1 MPVGEQIAILYCGV
15 HSLLHDVPLNKVI
28 DFQNTF
34 LETMRANHQQV
45 VIDVLA
51 SGVINEE
58 VTGIIEKVAA
68 ETAQSYKEN

>member
-1 MPVGEQIAILYCGV
+1 
-15 HSLLHDVPLNKVI
+15 
-28 DFQNTF
+28 
-34 LETMRANHQQV
+34 MRANQQQD

-68 ETAQSYKEN
+68 ETAQSYKEQ